1 MLNPSC
7 GGQLRELGVKV
18 CVMPGGDTQLYAAFT
33 ECRDHIDR
41 FMQSGGLYVGS
52 CGGFG
57 YLTSDSYNMQD
68 SSSTKF
74 VFVARMLNVIEAERG
89 PVFGVGNMTP
99 RANQTPAQVMKLPNG
114 GPYSGNGAAVLV
126 SLSDGG
132 VGGYAGGFP
141 ATKLPPGADA
151 IQHFAEVDGQPVAGV
166 HIHAAG
172 RNVLGFVY
180 HPEFE
185 LGLPEDAAA
194 STGLFARQV
203 LQPGD
208 MHDLPMLQLEMW
220 RSFGKRLLHAMAT
233 AQLPVKA
240 GVAIPT
246 SLEYRN
252 PKTGVLWKMVSGQ
265 PALVPVPA
273 PKSGF
278 LYV

>member
-185 LGLPEDAAA
+185 LGLP
-194 STGLFARQV
+194 GL
-203 LQPGD
+203 
-208 MHDLPMLQLEMW
+208 
-220 RSFGKRLLHAMAT
+220 GKT
-233 AQLPVKA
+233 D
-240 GVAIPT
+240 
-246 SLEYRN
+246 
-252 PKTGVLWKMVSGQ
+252 KMVWLANSRRRVY
-265 PALVPVPA
+265 LVSKVQKRGTGCKHPDGAARSAA
-273 PKSGF
+273 PRGRCSR
-278 LYV
+278 